1 MGQGCSSKEFQR
13 GDYGMINCLTAIAIS
28 GSYSNR
34 YDLER
39 IKTLLNAQIE
49 NSLEVGWMPENIR
62 ILTNFDYEFMGVR
75 AEQIKS
81 NPLCPTASKM
91 YGLRQVLNGDVVW
104 SHDLDAWQNA
114 WFECP
119 DFKDVGA
126 GTYNY
131 CKFNGG
137 SIFWRPSAM
146 DIMDEII
153 NKLESECATYEENVL
168 NRVFKA
174 NPKRVTM
181 LNYTYNVGCS
191 NYRERYSDSE
201 KPVKV
206 LHFHPYNRIAWET
219 QALDRCRV
227 GKKGISDR
235 LESLLRKYY
244 DLATELK
251 EDNNAK
257 NSNNGKDA

>member
-1 MGQGCSSKEFQR
+1 
-13 GDYGMINCLTAIAIS
+13 MINCLTAIATP
-28 GSYSNR
+28 GAFGHR
-34 YDLER
+34 YDLDR
-39 IKTLLNAQIE
+39 IKTLLQAQIE
-49 NSLEVGWMPENIR
+49 NSLELGWEQKSIKV
-62 ILTNFDYEFMGVR
+62 LTNFDYEFMDIKCQ
-75 AEQIKS
+75 QIES

-91 YGLRQVLNGDVVW
+91 YGVRQVLKEDVVW

-119 DFKDVGA
+119 QFKDIGA

-131 CKFNGG
+131 RKFNGG
-137 SIFWRPSAM
+137 SIFWRFSAI
-146 DIMDEII
+146 DLMDEII
-153 NKLESECATYEENVL
+153 DTLESESATYEENVL

-174 NPKRVTM
+174 NPDRVTQ
-181 LNYTYNVGCS
+181 LNFTYNVGCS
-191 NYRERYSDSE
+191 NYRERWKDSE

-219 QALDRCRV
+219 QALDRCKM

-235 LESLLRKYY
+235 LENLLRKYY

-251 EDNNAK
+251 EK
-257 NSNNGKDA
+257 NNGINTNGLV

>member
-1 MGQGCSSKEFQR
+1 
-13 GDYGMINCLTAIAIS
+13 MINCLTAIATP
-28 GSYSNR
+28 GSYSGR
-34 YDLER
+34 YDLDR

-49 NSLEVGWMPENIR
+49 NSLELGWQRKDIG
-62 ILTNFDYEFMGVR
+62 ILTNFDYEYMGIR
-75 AEQIKS
+75 SAIIEF

-91 YGLRQVLNGDVVW
+91 YGVRELLGLDEIIW

-131 CKFNGG
+131 RKFNGG
-137 SIFWRPSAM
+137 SVFWRPSAM
-146 DIMDEII
+146 DLVGEII
-153 NKLESECATYEENVL
+153 STLESECATYEENVL

-174 NPKRVTM
+174 NTNRVTK
-181 LNYTYNVGCS
+181 LNFTYNVGCS
-191 NYRERYSDSE
+191 NYRERYNDSE

-219 QALDRCRV
+219 QALDRC
-227 GKKGISDR
+227 GMGHKGISDR

-244 DLATELK
+244 DLAIELK
-251 EDNNAK
+251 EK
-257 NSNNGKDA
+257 K